1 MMIMVAIAMPLLAD
15 STKER

>member
-1 MMIMVAIAMPLLAD
+1 MD